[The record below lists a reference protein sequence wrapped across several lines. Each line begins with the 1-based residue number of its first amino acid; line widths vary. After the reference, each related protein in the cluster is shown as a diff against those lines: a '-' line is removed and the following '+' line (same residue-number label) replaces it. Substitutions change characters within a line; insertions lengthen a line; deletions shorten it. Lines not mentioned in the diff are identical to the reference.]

1 MSTQNQ
7 IILEET
13 FDENYQP
20 TEDEILEYARTIDID
35 PETEPHLM
43 WIAQEGI
50 LAHLPDD
57 WRVCEDLT
65 SGHIYYFNL
74 MNGTST
80 WDHPCD
86 DYYKKM
92 AEGEREKNIINN
104 NIPAGKKEKD
114 LIIMN
119 KEKIEHNDS
128 RLEAPKANF
137 SPGLPSVH
145 KTNKPL
151 SNLAPLKAS
160 GNVLAS
166 LQASTGQNVKS
177 SLNLTGTSS
186 KTGSVGVSN
195 SRHFTSSMSI
205 PVYSTEFEDEVE
217 QGKEKK
223 KQINIQGD
231 SESESESEDYG
242 KDVDFGI
249 DKGLSEKI
257 MDIENLDFVFRDLLE
272 KDFDGTL
279 SLKSTARDESGEK
292 VSPSFLDVAGGEN
305 KRIQEILTPSPTP
318 TPTSPS
324 LGAAVAAKIPV
335 VVVSTATANRLS
347 SEESSKMSLPEEMKK
362 TTEEC
367 SETDLESKKQ
377 EIAQK
382 HEKSLKELREKYE
395 KELEKAKEE
404 MRENKETKVKELK
417 AIFLKEELEEIEKIE
432 QEKED
437 RIKSVQQELD
447 DQLSKLKS
455 ENQKIYEKEKEKIMQ
470 TLNQKELMQSLDS
483 QESLHEDNS
492 MMESE
497 KIKMSKIQQNAVEH
511 LNRELEDVLKQRRQS
526 LKEKHQAETKEI
538 EAKHENLLEK
548 LKEDFK
554 EKEKQERKNFAEKL
568 GAKQKE
574 MREEMQQKMA
584 SLKKELTAEREKM
597 EKQSALENASLREK
611 LVNLQQQRE
620 ELEQST
626 EELARK
632 EKDFE
637 EKRAKFLK
645 NHKVF
650 FEEFKKADANRSL
663 PSENG
668 SNSKIANQEKEK
680 FSPSPSSLRL
690 GSTNLVNGNDS
701 FFNGLGNI
709 EDVHIDDCAEG
720 TFGSQPMPRALSSFK
735 ENQEGSSLGSKPNTP
750 VENAQ
755 KSPRIKITNTHLP
768 KSDISLADE
777 KVALSS
783 VIFEELRV
791 NLENIND
798 KFKQLQSYIHPEQ
811 QIRSTWPKRV
821 TRIGDNKET
830 PYLKYANSS
839 RPVTF
844 DPALDLELNTD
855 IDNVVDDD
863 DDDDNGLD
871 DTLESSSE
879 DDSYNNLI
887 KLLKSNQNAP
897 AESGIIPETSQNN
910 YVNVKSKAAYMDKS
924 TKAGDS
930 LDNQYLCH
938 LIGDL
943 CAVIE
948 ETPVTPQV
956 TAIKQSD
963 WTNPI
968 SHANAILQ
976 SRRSEV
982 KQNKLRL
989 SPKISRTQQL
999 SWQHYSSNMP
1009 KSYFEVS
1016 KATGSNYS
1024 AQYVPAKDLLLELR
1038 RPTRNGGTISVSD
1051 WLTEQRSHMQP
1062 VKPDQVPFTNITKFY
1077 TVDIPDQN
1085 YLNIGSSNH
1094 HGNNSFFNNNI
1105 GDNNISGNNI
1115 VSNNMNS
1122 IFEPLT
1128 LATPKPT
1135 ALATPKPLTLSTPK
1149 LTSEAPKLKLDANNQ
1164 ISIEKPLPFTLP
1176 C

>member
-1 MSTQNQ
+1 
-7 IILEET
+7 
-13 FDENYQP
+13 
-20 TEDEILEYARTIDID
+20 
-35 PETEPHLM
+35 
-43 WIAQEGI
+43 
-50 LAHLPDD
+50 
-57 WRVCEDLT
+57 
-65 SGHIYYFNL
+65 
-74 MNGTST
+74 
-80 WDHPCD
+80 
-86 DYYKKM
+86 
-92 AEGEREKNIINN
+92 
-104 NIPAGKKEKD
+104 
-114 LIIMN
+114 
-119 KEKIEHNDS
+119 
-128 RLEAPKANF
+128 
-137 SPGLPSVH
+137 
-145 KTNKPL
+145 
-151 SNLAPLKAS
+151 
-160 GNVLAS
+160 
-166 LQASTGQNVKS
+166 
-177 SLNLTGTSS
+177 
-186 KTGSVGVSN
+186 
-195 SRHFTSSMSI
+195 
-205 PVYSTEFEDEVE
+205 
-217 QGKEKK
+217 
-223 KQINIQGD
+223 
-231 SESESESEDYG
+231 
-242 KDVDFGI
+242 
-249 DKGLSEKI
+249 
-257 MDIENLDFVFRDLLE
+257 MDIENFDFAFRDFLE

-279 SLKSTARDESGEK
+279 SLKSTGEK

-324 LGAAVAAKIPV
+324 LGAVVAAKTPV

-347 SEESSKMSLPEEMKK
+347 SEEASKMSLPEEMKK

-377 EIAQK
+377 EIAEK

-404 MRENKETKVKELK
+404 IRENKETKVKELK
-417 AIFLKEELEEIEKIE
+417 AIFLKEELKEIEKIE
-432 QEKED
+432 QDKED
-437 RIKSVQQELD
+437 RIKSAQEELE

-455 ENQKIYEKEKEKIMQ
+455 ENQNVYEKEKEKIMQ
-470 TLNQKELMQSLDS
+470 TLNQKELMQSLNS
-483 QESLHEDNS
+483 QESLHEES
-492 MMESE
+492 SIMETE

-511 LNRELEDVLKQRRQS
+511 LNRELEDILQQRRQS

-538 EAKHENLLEK
+538 EAKHEKLLEK

-568 GAKQKE
+568 SAKQKE

-584 SLKKELTAEREKM
+584 SLKKELTAEREKI
-597 EKQSALENASLREK
+597 EKQNALENASLREK
-611 LVNLQQQRE
+611 LVNLQKQRE

-637 EKRAKFLK
+637 ERRAKFLK

-650 FEEFKKADANRSL
+650 FEEFKKADVNHSL

-668 SNSKIANQEKEK
+668 SNSKIANQDKEK
-680 FSPSPSSLRL
+680 LSPSPSSLRL
-690 GSTNLVNGNDS
+690 GSADLVNGNDS

-735 ENQEGSSLGSKPNTP
+735 ENQNSSSLGSKPNTP

-755 KSPRIKITNTHLP
+755 KSPRTKITNTHLP
-768 KSDISLADE
+768 NPEYLPFFHQ
-777 KVALSS
+777 VALSS

-798 KFKQLQSYIHPEQ
+798 KFKLLQNYIHPEQ
-811 QIRSTWPKRV
+811 QIRSTWPKQV
-821 TRIGDNKET
+821 TRIADSKET
-830 PYLKYANSS
+830 PYLKYANGS

-855 IDNVVDDD
+855 IDNVDDD
-863 DDDDNGLD
+863 YDNGLD

-910 YVNVKSKAAYMDKS
+910 YVNAKS

-943 CAVIE
+943 CSVID

-956 TAIKQSD
+956 TEIKQSD

-976 SRRSEV
+976 SRRSAV

-989 SPKISRTQQL
+989 SPKISRTKQL
-999 SWQHYSSNMP
+999 SWQHYSSNIP
-1009 KSYFEVS
+1009 KSYFEVP
-1016 KATGSNYS
+1016 KATSSNYS
-1024 AQYVPAKDLLLELR
+1024 AQYIPAKDLLLELR
-1038 RPTRNGGTISVSD
+1038 RPTSYGGTVSVSD
-1051 WLTEQRSHMQP
+1051 WLTEQRSQIQP
-1062 VKPDQVPFTNITKFY
+1062 VKPDQASFTNITKFY

-1085 YLNIGSSNH
+1085 SYLNISSSNQL
-1094 HGNNSFFNNNI
+1094 GNNNIFNNNI
-1105 GDNNISGNNI
+1105 GDNNIGGSNI
-1115 VSNNMNS
+1115 VSYNMNS
-1122 IFEPLT
+1122 IFEPLP
-1128 LATPKPT
+1128 LATPKPI
-1135 ALATPKPLTLSTPK
+1135 ALATPKPLGLSTPK

-1164 ISIEKPLPFTLP
+1164 ISIEKPLAFTLP